1 MCHSRCKKSGKEVLL
16 NLRCMVK
23 GYHLCR
29 FEENVSEV
37 FTASK
42 KRGEHGNV
50 FKVVNH
56 RRQLGN
62 LQFELVDPLW
72 PLHANATQDCDSGS
86 KQSTESSRK
95 TPKLQLPIAYYY
107 DEKKGTVFF
116 IFCCTFYYFIHNWCL
131 HRFF

>member
-1 MCHSRCKKSGKEVLL
+1 
-16 NLRCMVK
+16 MVK

-56 RRQLGN
+56 RRQLSN

-86 KQSTESSRK
+86 KQYRIEPENTK
-95 TPKLQLPIAYYY
+95 TTIA
-107 DEKKGTVFF
+107 
-116 IFCCTFYYFIHNWCL
+116 
-131 HRFF
+131 HRLLL